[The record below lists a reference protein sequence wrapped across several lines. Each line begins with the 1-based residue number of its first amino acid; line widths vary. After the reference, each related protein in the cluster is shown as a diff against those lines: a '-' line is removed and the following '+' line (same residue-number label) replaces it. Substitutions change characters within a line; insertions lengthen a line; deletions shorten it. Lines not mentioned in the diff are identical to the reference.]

1 MLARALRVV
10 LVALALGSL
19 TTAWWLGRF
28 WNLGPGAVVVIAVG
42 LFFVVPAAMI
52 VATFVIAW
60 RHRTVPPPELR
71 IGPLAAIRCVLREI
85 FSYIAVYVFLQ
96 PFPRLV
102 LPAAPLSAAAGRPV
116 VVLVHGY
123 MCNAGGW
130 AWLARYLIERGYAVH
145 TVTLEPLFARIED
158 YVAPLA
164 RKVNEA
170 AGEGGHVILLAH
182 SMGGLVCRAYA
193 RRVGGAGIAR
203 IVTLGGAAPRQRTG
217 AARVWRGRHGYVAD
231 GRVATG
237 AWRVRAGR
245 SRGADNVDLQRSRQL
260 RRSVGVERTRRG
272 EERAGRRGRAPQSA
286 VLWACCSA
294 GRGGAQGYFGEGFL
308 PAGLSSGVGGFL
320 TERRR
325 VLADTGGARR
335 HERCLWCDHLA

>member
-1 MLARALRVV
+1 VLARALRVV

-71 IGPLAAIRCVLREI
+71 IGALAAIRCVLREI

-164 RKVNEA
+164 RTVNEA

-203 IVTLGGAAPRQRTG
+203 IVTLGGPHHGSALAPLGYG
-217 AARVWRGRHGYVAD
+217 ADAMDMWPMGEWLLELGASEQGGPAVPITSIYSVHDNFVAPWESSVLAGAKNVPVAGVGHLSLLFS
-231 GRVATG
+231 GRVA
-237 AWRVRAGR
+237 ALVEAALKAISVRDSYPQA
-245 SRGADNVDLQRSRQL
+245 SRAASEDS
-260 RRSVGVERTRRG
+260 
-272 EERAGRRGRAPQSA
+272 
-286 VLWACCSA
+286 
-294 GRGGAQGYFGEGFL
+294 
-308 PAGLSSGVGGFL
+308 
-320 TERRR
+320 
-325 VLADTGGARR
+325 
-335 HERCLWCDHLA
+335 